1 MTTREWTKIL
11 KTHPATSEI
20 KIDSDFV
27 KGLITITRHRII
39 ENELRHY
46 VFGANLDIKPT
57 TIIKRKSEIDITFD
71 GKVKSSTKRWFF
83 CDTYK
88 PKTLNRFLRNHNP
101 FRSEIKS
108 RLKFIGGSSDF
119 EIKKITYKK

>member
-46 VFGANLDIKPT
+46 DFEPNLDIKPT
-57 TIIKRKSEIDITFD
+57 IIIKRKSEIDITFD